1 MNSLINIG
9 LYLSYFLL
17 TITILSIIIIPI
29 YFTIVN
35 FKKAKQGL
43 IGVGILA
50 AVLLLAYLISPAE
63 QGLFYETNKIG
74 PTGSKIIGG
83 GLFATYLVMGGI
95 IVAILYAEIG
105 KLLK

>member
-1 MNSLINIG
+1 MNSLIEIG
-9 LYLSYFLL
+9 LYVAYILL
-17 TITILSIIIIPI
+17 AFAVISIIVIPI

-43 IGVGILA
+43 IGVGVLA
-50 AVLLLAYLISPAE
+50 AVFLIAYLVSPAD
-63 QGLFYETNKIG
+63 QGLFYETMKIG

-83 GLFATYLVMGGI
+83 GLYATYFVMLGI

>member
-9 LYLSYFLL
+9 LYISYFLL
-17 TITILSIIIIPI
+17 LITVLSVIIIPL
-29 YFTIVN
+29 YFTIIN

-43 IGVGILA
+43 MGVGILA

-63 QGLFYETNKIG
+63 QGLFYETNNIG

-83 GLFATYLVMGGI
+83 GLFATYFVMLGV

-105 KLLK
+105 KLIK